1 MARNPQKPKKTKEA
15 PTMNMKPTTRHFWRQ
30 GDIFFVKLESELDL
44 PEAKPIQTGVIAL
57 GEQTGHMHRVSNS
70 SLEGGAVLALLG
82 GSMYLRSP
90 EAGATIVH
98 DEHGPIQL
106 PVGVYAVVNQ
116 QEFDGLRWR

>member
-1 MARNPQKPKKTKEA
+1 MNTNQTARP
-15 PTMNMKPTTRHFWRQ
+15 FWRQ
-30 GDIFFVKLESELDL
+30 GDIFFVKLEQEPDFERGT
-44 PEAKPIQTGVIAL
+44 PVKTGVIAR
-57 GEQTGHMHRVSNS
+57 GEETGHMHRVSPA
-70 SLEGGAVLALLG
+70 SLADGATLALLG

-116 QEFDGLRWR
+116 QEFDGLRWRTVLD